1 MNERSTQQNNALAG
15 LIIQTDIAFWRLLLQ
30 SAGKSHKFTRTEAF
44 YDLIDRH
51 CIALLKGE
59 GDHIGGTINS
69 LAKTWGWDRET
80 VARFI
85 DNLQQLG
92 TVTVDTDGN
101 RKVIRLNC
109 VTLQQSHPE
118 ASEKPSDVKTP
129 SSVGNGAQSPFNGVT
144 TPANHLGNADDMAY
158 GNSGSTPA
166 LITGLTESRKDPEG
180 ACAYCAKPQ

>member
-15 LIIQTDIAFWRLLLQ
+15 LTIQTDIAFWRLLLQ
-30 SAGKSHKFTRTEAF
+30 GVGKSHKFTRTEAF

-59 GDHIGGTINS
+59 GDHVSGSINS
-69 LAKTWGWDRET
+69 MAKTWGWDRET

-92 TVTVDTDGN
+92 MVTIETEGN

-109 VTLQQSHPE
+109 VTLQQAHPG
-118 ASEKPSDVKTP
+118 ASEKPSDAKTP
-129 SSVGNGAQSPFNGVT
+129 SPAGIGAQVLSNGVT
-144 TPANHLGNADDMAY
+144 TPANHLGNAGDMAC

-166 LITGLTESRKDPEG
+166 LMTGLTESRKDPEG
-180 ACAYCAKPQ
+180 ACAYCAIPQ